1 METKNTIIRDPD
13 DEWVAQHS
21 EEFFKKYSGK
31 YLGIV
36 DRKVVIVD
44 RDFGKV
50 FQKVTKEY
58 PGKIPRISYIP
69 REDELDLL
77 I

>member
-1 METKNTIIRDPD
+1 MLFYFSNKMVLFLITT
-13 DEWVAQHS
+13 
-21 EEFFKKYSGK
+21 FKSLPCEVIYSGK

-44 RDFGKV
+44 KDLGRV